1 MIKNNI
7 PSHWSQDTY
16 IKAYRF
22 AAEAHNGQLVPGTTL
37 PYLMHI
43 SMVAME
49 DNHQSLLT
57 FSGG

>member
-1 MIKNNI
+1 
-7 PSHWSQDTY
+7 
-16 IKAYRF
+16 
-22 AAEAHNGQLVPGTTL
+22 VPGTTL